1 MTTTKSVPSAV
12 RVAHMTPDGIV
23 ATRLANALQRF
34 QIVAPRGMTEI
45 MAADLTDAKNWVRRH
60 YRLNARR
67 QHVRVYEVTWTRQR
81 VRGIVQVTAHVVAR
95 KGDAETFDV
104 RILPATAE
112 AALSTRTNG
121 RKTVRRDVC
130 TCEVKF
136 SGGCPACQMIGADVD
151 RLQLARS
158 AVEMTDTYETMP
170 AINRFGAWRGVIVA
184 THHTK
189 AARRLRVV
197 LTCDHAHKTAR
208 TAVACATKATSRL
221 NEAHAPL
228 RVVGDF
234 GYAGGTVRRR
244 VQKLCA
250 VCDEA
255 LRFGDV
261 GKFTDPYDVGAPSM
275 RAHTTCAEVVG
286 LVAVT
291 S

>member
-1 MTTTKSVPSAV
+1 MTTSTTA
-12 RVAHMTPDGIV
+12 
-23 ATRLANALQRF
+23 ALQRF
-34 QIVAPRGMTEI
+34 NVVAAHGTTEI

-81 VRGIVQVTAHVVAR
+81 VRGIVQVTAHAVAR

-112 AALSTRTNG
+112 TALSTRTNG
-121 RKTVRRDVC
+121 RHTVRRDVC

-170 AINRFGAWRGVIVA
+170 AVNRFGAWRGVIVA

-208 TAVACATKATSRL
+208 TANACATKARARL
-221 NEAHAPL
+221 TEAHAPL
-228 RVVGDF
+228 AVVADF
-234 GYAGGTVRRR
+234 GYVGGTVRRR

-255 LRFGDV
+255 LRFGDS
-261 GKFTDPYDVGAPSM
+261 GRFTDPYDVGAPPM
-275 RAHTTCAEVVG
+275 RAHTLCAATVG
-286 LVAVT
+286 LHDSNGHVAVDEAVT